1 MAAGHLG
8 YRGGKAALNAAWLEL
23 DGDESGAVTFDEL
36 DSWVFGRSF
45 GRQKRMEVVH
55 TLSLRHR
62 VRLED
67 EPWSEA
73 RLRDELRHVI
83 READLR
89 PTDLPEAWDKSGD
102 GSLGKREWLVRFK
115 CLFGGAGELGGS
127 DSEGVA
133 LWYEKVRCA
142 VDEAFETLAALHMSQ
157 PKQVSIG
164 DMAKWL
170 TRPEARRKEKEKD
183 RPSFNFSAMA
193 SASSELSR
201 ELSPRATRRPSSEV
215 IPRLHGRDSPAPS
228 VSSAGLSAG
237 GGGST
242 PLATA
247 RSASP
252 VGMGPSGPG
261 NMTDRPPTGTSA
273 EPVAPKPDWRP
284 CGGKGRPV
292 WPLEV
297 NTVLLTSRQQQS
309 RRRVLANLA
318 AKGARVPAAPTR
330 EDNYYLRFNKK
341 GPRGSDTERD
351 NESGAGAA
359 DGFFFLSRRLNWPH
373 NGIAYRRVAPQLR
386 GFQTPGAST
395 EPIASAITSPR
406 RPPPASTEPIAS
418 AVTSPRRPPP
428 APQSAIGSTRAM
440 DAASGGGRS
449 ALALRPASAGRGRST
464 AERLEVLSRG
474 GSDEMLQVAW
484 PVRWGQ
490 GGVKLAPA
498 VHSPRKGLKEK
509 GAPLR

>member
-115 CLFGGAGELGGS
+115 SLFGGAGELGGS

-193 SASSELSR
+193 SAS
-201 ELSPRATRRPSSEV
+201 
-215 IPRLHGRDSPAPS
+215 
-228 VSSAGLSAG
+228 
-237 GGGST
+237 
-242 PLATA
+242 
-247 RSASP
+247 
-252 VGMGPSGPG
+252 
-261 NMTDRPPTGTSA
+261 
-273 EPVAPKPDWRP
+273 
-284 CGGKGRPV
+284 
-292 WPLEV
+292 
-297 NTVLLTSRQQQS
+297 
-309 RRRVLANLA
+309 
-318 AKGARVPAAPTR
+318 
-330 EDNYYLRFNKK
+330 
-341 GPRGSDTERD
+341 
-351 NESGAGAA
+351 
-359 DGFFFLSRRLNWPH
+359 
-373 NGIAYRRVAPQLR
+373 
-386 GFQTPGAST
+386 
-395 EPIASAITSPR
+395 
-406 RPPPASTEPIAS
+406 
-418 AVTSPRRPPP
+418 
-428 APQSAIGSTRAM
+428 
-440 DAASGGGRS
+440 
-449 ALALRPASAGRGRST
+449 
-464 AERLEVLSRG
+464 
-474 GSDEMLQVAW
+474 
-484 PVRWGQ
+484 
-490 GGVKLAPA
+490 
-498 VHSPRKGLKEK
+498 
-509 GAPLR
+509 

>member
-127 DSEGVA
+127 DSKGVA

-142 VDEAFETLAALHMSQ
+142 VDEAFEALAALHMSQ

-215 IPRLHGRDSPAPS
+215 IPRLGRDSPAPS

-297 NTVLLTSRQQQS
+297 NTILLTSRQQQS

-359 DGFFFLSRRLNWPH
+359 GGFFFLSRRLNWPH

-395 EPIASAITSPR
+395 EPIASAI
-406 RPPPASTEPIAS
+406 
-418 AVTSPRRPPP
+418 TSPRRPPP

-474 GSDEMLQVAW
+474 GPDEMLQVAW

-490 GGVKLAPA
+490 GGDKLAPA

>member
-1 MAAGHLG
+1 
-8 YRGGKAALNAAWLEL
+8 
-23 DGDESGAVTFDEL
+23 
-36 DSWVFGRSF
+36 
-45 GRQKRMEVVH
+45 MEVVH

-115 CLFGGAGELGGS
+115 SLFGGAGELGGS

-201 ELSPRATRRPSSEV
+201 DRELSPRATRRPSSEV
-215 IPRLHGRDSPAPS
+215 IPRLGRDSPAPS

-252 VGMGPSGPG
+252 AGMGPSGPG

-395 EPIASAITSPR
+395 EPIAPAI
-406 RPPPASTEPIAS
+406 
-418 AVTSPRRPPP
+418 TSPRRPPP

-474 GSDEMLQVAW
+474 GPDEMLQVAW

-490 GGVKLAPA
+490 GGEKLAPA

>member
-157 PKQVSIG
+157 PKHVSIG

-193 SASSELSR
+193 SASSEVSR

-215 IPRLHGRDSPAPS
+215 TPRLGRDSPAPS

-341 GPRGSDTERD
+341 VPRGSDTERD

-395 EPIASAITSPR
+395 EPIAPAI
-406 RPPPASTEPIAS
+406 
-418 AVTSPRRPPP
+418 TSPRRPPP

-449 ALALRPASAGRGRST
+449 ALALRPASAGRGRGT

-474 GSDEMLQVAW
+474 GPDEMLQVAW

>member
-183 RPSFNFSAMA
+183 LPSFNFSAMA
-193 SASSELSR
+193 SASSEVSR
-201 ELSPRATRRPSSEV
+201 ELSPRATRRPSYEV
-215 IPRLHGRDSPAPS
+215 TPRLGRDSPAPS

-395 EPIASAITSPR
+395 EPIAPAI
-406 RPPPASTEPIAS
+406 
-418 AVTSPRRPPP
+418 TSPRRPPP

-474 GSDEMLQVAW
+474 GPDEMLQVAW

-490 GGVKLAPA
+490 GGDRLAPA

>member
-1 MAAGHLG
+1 MKSTCSPKCDALSVARHTDTVLSAACCCMTAGHLG

-55 TLSLRHR
+55 ALSLRHR
-62 VRLED
+62 VCLED

-170 TRPEARRKEKEKD
+170 TRPEARRREKEKD
-183 RPSFNFSAMA
+183 RPSFNFNAMA
-193 SASSELSR
+193 SAPSD
-201 ELSPRATRRPSSEV
+201 LSPRATRRPISDV
-215 IPRLHGRDSPAPS
+215 IPRLGRDSPAPS
-228 VSSAGLSAG
+228 VSSAG

-252 VGMGPSGPG
+252 VEGRGPSGPG

-273 EPVAPKPDWRP
+273 GCSAPKPDWRP

-341 GPRGSDTERD
+341 GPRGSDMEREF
-351 NESGAGAA
+351 ESAA

-373 NGIAYRRVAPQLR
+373 NGIAYRRVAPQLSR

-395 EPIASAITSPR
+395 EPIAPAIASPR
-406 RPPPASTEPIAS
+406 RPPP
-418 AVTSPRRPPP
+418 V
-428 APQSAIGSTRAM
+428 PQSALGSTRAM

-449 ALALRPASAGRGRST
+449 ALALRPSAGRGRST
-464 AERLEVLSRG
+464 GERLEVLSRG
-474 GSDEMLQVAW
+474 GPDEMLQVAW

-490 GGVKLAPA
+490 GGDKLAPA

-509 GAPLR
+509 GSPLR

>member
-201 ELSPRATRRPSSEV
+201 DRELSPRATRRPSFEV

-252 VGMGPSGPG
+252 AGMGPSGPG

-395 EPIASAITSPR
+395 EPIAPAITSP
-406 RPPPASTEPIAS
+406 A
-418 AVTSPRRPPP
+418 RRPPP

-474 GSDEMLQVAW
+474 GPDEMLQVAW

-490 GGVKLAPA
+490 GGEKLAPA

>member
-1 MAAGHLG
+1 
-8 YRGGKAALNAAWLEL
+8 
-23 DGDESGAVTFDEL
+23 
-36 DSWVFGRSF
+36 
-45 GRQKRMEVVH
+45 MEVVH

-193 SASSELSR
+193 SASSELSP
-201 ELSPRATRRPSSEV
+201 ELSPRATRRPSFEV

-395 EPIASAITSPR
+395 EPIAPAITSP
-406 RPPPASTEPIAS
+406 A
-418 AVTSPRRPPP
+418 RRPPP

-474 GSDEMLQVAW
+474 GPDEMLQVAW

-490 GGVKLAPA
+490 GGDRLAPA

>member
-170 TRPEARRKEKEKD
+170 TRREARRKEKEKE
-183 RPSFNFSAMA
+183 RPSFNFCAMA
-193 SASSELSR
+193 SASSELTSELSR
-201 ELSPRATRRPSSEV
+201 ELSPRATRRPSFEV

-395 EPIASAITSPR
+395 EPIAPAI
-406 RPPPASTEPIAS
+406 
-418 AVTSPRRPPP
+418 TSPRRPPP

-449 ALALRPASAGRGRST
+449 ALALRPASAGRGRSA

-474 GSDEMLQVAW
+474 GPDEMLQVAW

-490 GGVKLAPA
+490 GGEKLAPA

-509 GAPLR
+509 GTPLR

>member
-157 PKQVSIG
+157 PKHVSIG

-193 SASSELSR
+193 SASSEVSR

-215 IPRLHGRDSPAPS
+215 TPRLGRDSPAPS

-395 EPIASAITSPR
+395 EPIAPAI
-406 RPPPASTEPIAS
+406 
-418 AVTSPRRPPP
+418 TSPRRPPP

-449 ALALRPASAGRGRST
+449 ALALRPASAGRGRGT

-474 GSDEMLQVAW
+474 GPDEMLQIAW

-490 GGVKLAPA
+490 GGDKLAPA

>member
-157 PKQVSIG
+157 PKHVSIG

-193 SASSELSR
+193 SASSEVSR

-215 IPRLHGRDSPAPS
+215 TPRLGRDSPAPS

-341 GPRGSDTERD
+341 VPRGSDTERD

-395 EPIASAITSPR
+395 EPIAPAIT
-406 RPPPASTEPIAS
+406 T
-418 AVTSPRRPPP
+418 PRRPPP

-449 ALALRPASAGRGRST
+449 ALALRPASAGRGRGT

-474 GSDEMLQVAW
+474 GPDEMLQVAW

>member
-193 SASSELSR
+193 SASSEVSR

-215 IPRLHGRDSPAPS
+215 IPRLGRDSPAPS

-252 VGMGPSGPG
+252 AGMGPSGPG
-261 NMTDRPPTGTSA
+261 NMTPPTGTSA

-395 EPIASAITSPR
+395 EPIAQAI
-406 RPPPASTEPIAS
+406 
-418 AVTSPRRPPP
+418 TSPRRPPP

-474 GSDEMLQVAW
+474 GPDEMLQVAW

-490 GGVKLAPA
+490 GGDRLAPA

>member
-115 CLFGGAGELGGS
+115 CLFGGTGELDGS
-127 DSEGVA
+127 DSKGVA

-215 IPRLHGRDSPAPS
+215 TPRLGRDSPAPS

-395 EPIASAITSPR
+395 EPIAPAI
-406 RPPPASTEPIAS
+406 
-418 AVTSPRRPPP
+418 TSPRRPPP

-449 ALALRPASAGRGRST
+449 ALALRPASAGRGRGT

-474 GSDEMLQVAW
+474 GPDEMLQVAW